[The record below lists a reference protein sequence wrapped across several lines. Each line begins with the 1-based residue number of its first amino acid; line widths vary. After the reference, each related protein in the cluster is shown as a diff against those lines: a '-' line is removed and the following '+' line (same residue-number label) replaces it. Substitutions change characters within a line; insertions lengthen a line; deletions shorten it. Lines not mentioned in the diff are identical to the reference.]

1 MKARGFHACI
11 VNTKQL
17 TNGISRNTYNQ
28 SMKVRNI
35 HAHIV
40 NTKQLQK
47 EAYKDTWSQFIFM
60 FENHQMWHACL
71 LYTLQS
77 PDPRQWPHSYAYGEP
92 RLGSSAINCAG
103 CHLLSPP
110 WNVSTVTLLGFYT
123 FDEALCAQHHDVR
136 SKENEIYLNNVGK
149 EDSTIL
155 AISLAISRISKQN
168 LIII

>member
-17 TNGISRNTYNQ
+17 TNGNSRNTYNQ

-60 FENHQMWHACL
+60 FENHQPSFTCL

-123 FDEALCAQHHDVR
+123 FDEALCAKHRNVR
-136 SKENEIYLNNVGK
+136 SKEYEIYENIVGIK

-155 AISLAISRISKQN
+155 AIFISDQ
-168 LIII
+168 